1 MTTSIDAPGCN
12 WDNGLERINTPP
24 KTNMDT
30 QNDRLESP
38 LGSEPACGGGVTV
51 GRRCELSHVTS
62 YTYWETD

>member
-30 QNDRLESP
+30 QNDRLEK
-38 LGSEPACGGGVTV
+38 
-51 GRRCELSHVTS
+51 VTS
-62 YTYWETD
+62 FKNGHFGIYVI

>member
-1 MTTSIDAPGCN
+1 MFTS
-12 WDNGLERINTPP
+12 LKRS
-24 KTNMDT
+24 MDIQT
-30 QNDRLESP
+30 DGLESP